1 MGLDT
6 RGWKRGVWRGGWWG
20 RQGLDQLGTGG
31 SNWGPSLIFQR
42 SWEMQMKPLL
52 DAKLTWIRVSTQGTH
67 RDRNKHILVTPPHPT
82 LWPSFCPLSPN
93 YLSPQWVNLIK
104 DIICIWRFLFLQR
117 FMIESFQKRKP
128 ALIENVLCARCCSIN
143 WKKKNKKQTE
153 KNFVLKYKLVLQFRA
168 SAYRLM
174 SFTNWTHCDQHP
186 DQETGHV
193 QHSRYLPV
201 PASNHHPY
209 PYQKQPLTQILTL

>member
-143 WKKKNKKQTE
+143 WKKKTKSKQKKTLYWSINLYCSSEHQRTGWWISQTELIVINTQIKKQDMCNIRGT
-153 KNFVLKYKLVLQFRA
+153 FL
-168 SAYRLM
+168 
-174 SFTNWTHCDQHP
+174 
-186 DQETGHV
+186 
-193 QHSRYLPV
+193 YLLPTTI
-201 PASNHHPY
+201 PTPTKSSY
-209 PYQKQPLTQILTL
+209 